1 MRIWQSGIGS
11 RWKHFS
17 VSLSGALMLSKPD
30 SFTLLKEKQ
39 VSGEQIMHGKVNCRN
54 QKYCMS
60 GQCFLVL
67 WLTGDISGAS
77 TEQ

>member
-1 MRIWQSGIGS
+1 
-11 RWKHFS
+11 
-17 VSLSGALMLSKPD
+17 MLSKPD

-39 VSGEQIMHGKVNCRN
+39 VSGEQVMHGKVNCRN

-67 WLTGDISGAS
+67 WLTGNISGAS